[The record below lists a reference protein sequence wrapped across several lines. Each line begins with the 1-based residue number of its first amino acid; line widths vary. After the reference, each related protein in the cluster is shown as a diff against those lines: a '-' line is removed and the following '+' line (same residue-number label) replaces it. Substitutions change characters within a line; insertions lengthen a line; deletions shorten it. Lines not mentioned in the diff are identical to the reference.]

1 MPLYNSRSLC
11 SRDSNAHELS
21 LSRAMGGGSPYD
33 NFLRGYRGAKPPFML
48 ENALMFE

>member
-1 MPLYNSRSLC
+1 MSLVYQ
-11 SRDSNAHELS
+11 ELW
-21 LSRAMGGGSPYD
+21 GGGSPYD